1 MYQIRH
7 GVFETNS
14 SSTHSLCICTE
25 DEFTDFKCNKAMWDK
40 NTNKIV
46 PTNKITRNYVQRA
59 KEYYT
64 KQQTSFMKDW
74 DSLSPESQLEFIVS
88 EFDKSYAGDWLFEEK
103 TFYKDWGTG
112 FERFESHFTT
122 PSGDKMVAFG
132 EYGYDG

>member
-1 MYQIRH
+1 MYQIRQ

-14 SSTHSLCICTE
+14 FSTHSMCICTE
-25 DEFTDFKCNKAMWDK
+25 EEFANFKGNKAMWDK
-40 NTNKIV
+40 NADKIV
-46 PTNKITRNYVQRA
+46 PTNKITRSYVQRA

-88 EFDKSYAGDWLFEEK
+88 QFDQSYAGDWLFEDK
-103 TFYKDWGTG
+103 TFYKDWGTN

>member
-1 MYQIRH
+1 
-7 GVFETNS
+7 
-14 SSTHSLCICTE
+14 
-25 DEFTDFKCNKAMWDK
+25 MWDK
-40 NTNKIV
+40 NTDKIV
-46 PTNKITRNYVQRA
+46 PTNKITRSYVQRA
-59 KEYYT
+59 KEYYA

-88 EFDKSYAGDWLFEEK
+88 QFDQSYAGDWLFEEK
-103 TFYKDWGTG
+103 AFYKDWGTN